1 MQTLFTIGVLVVVA
15 AVAAAIWWRSQR
27 KAAAGRAGHW
37 FKAFA
42 AERGGTFGSGDGGPA
57 PSFGVFHP
65 TGRPLAGGPADPWV
79 EFRLGDRP
87 VLAIDTRE
95 SYRNFDD
102 HIHFRDLHVTQ
113 VRVPPGPQLR
123 IVPGRPVSM
132 PTLPPGSALDAEV
145 ARWLAA
151 NPRFGQREV
160 VVENGA
166 ARTWGPGCATRQ
178 NLAADA
184 RYLADL
190 ADHLPTALWNF
201 SGGAS

>member
-27 KAAAGRAGHW
+27 KAAAGRDNHW

-42 AERGGTFGSGDGGPA
+42 AEQGGTFGGGA

-65 TGRPLAGGPADPWV
+65 TGRPLTAAPDDPWV
-79 EFRLGDRP
+79 EFRLGGRP

-102 HIHFRDLHVTQ
+102 HVYFRDLHVTQ
-113 VRVPPGPQLR
+113 VRVPPGPELR

-132 PTLPPGSALDAEV
+132 PTLPPDSGLDAEV

-151 NPRFGQREV
+151 NPRFAQREV

-178 NLAADA
+178 NVLAEA
-184 RYLADL
+184 RYLAEL
-190 ADHLPTALWNF
+190 ADHLPAALGNL
-201 SGGAS
+201 SGDAS

>member
-15 AVAAAIWWRSQR
+15 AVAGAIWWRAQR
-27 KAAAGRAGHW
+27 KAAASREGHW

-42 AERGGTFGSGDGGPA
+42 AERGGTFGSGA

-65 TGRPLAGGPADPWV
+65 TGRPLTGAPEDPWV

-87 VLAIDTRE
+87 VLGIDTRE
-95 SYRNFDD
+95 SYRHSDD
-102 HIHFRDLHVTQ
+102 HVYFRDSHVTQ
-113 VRVPPGPQLR
+113 VRVPPGPELR

-132 PTLPPGSALDAEV
+132 PTLPPDSALDAEL

-160 VVENGA
+160 VVENGS
-166 ARTWGPGCATRQ
+166 ARTWGRGCATRQ
-178 NLAADA
+178 NLTAEA

-190 ADHLPTALWNF
+190 ADHLPAALWNL
-201 SGGAS
+201 SGDAS

>member
-1 MQTLFTIGVLVVVA
+1 MQTLFTIAVLVVVA
-15 AVAAAIWWRSQR
+15 AVAAGIWWRSQG
-27 KAAAGRAGHW
+27 KFAASREEHW

-42 AERGGTFGSGDGGPA
+42 AERGGTFGNGNGTGSPT
-57 PSFGVFHP
+57 FGVVHP
-65 TGRPLAGGPADPWV
+65 TGRPLTGGPEDPWV
-79 EFRLGDRP
+79 EFRVGGRAVLG
-87 VLAIDTRE
+87 IDTQE
-95 SYRNFDD
+95 SYRHFDD
-102 HIHFRDLHVTQ
+102 HTYFRDLHVTQ
-113 VRVPPGPQLR
+113 VRVPPGPELR

-132 PTLPPGSALDAEV
+132 PTLPPDSALDAEL

-151 NPRFGQREV
+151 NPRFAQREV

-178 NLAADA
+178 NLTADA

-190 ADHLPTALWNF
+190 ADHLPAALWKF

>member
-27 KAAAGRAGHW
+27 TAAASREGHW

-42 AERGGTFGSGDGGPA
+42 AERGGTYGSGS
-57 PSFGVFHP
+57 PSFGVVHP
-65 TGRPLAGGPADPWV
+65 TGRPLSGAPADPWV
-79 EFRLGDRP
+79 EFRLGGRP
-87 VLAIDTRE
+87 VLGIDTRE
-95 SYRNFDD
+95 SYRHFDD

-113 VRVPPGPQLR
+113 VRVPPGPELR

-132 PTLPPGSALDAEV
+132 PTLPPDSALDAEL

-160 VVENGA
+160 VVENGS

-178 NLAADA
+178 NLTAEAA
-184 RYLADL
+184 YLAEL
-190 ADHLPTALWNF
+190 ADHLPAALWTL
-201 SGGAS
+201 SGGGS

>member
-27 KAAAGRAGHW
+27 TAAAGRAGHW

-42 AERGGTFGSGDGGPA
+42 AEQGGTFGSGDGTGSPT
-57 PSFGVFHP
+57 FGVVHP
-65 TGRPLAGGPADPWV
+65 AGRPLTGGPADPWV
-79 EFRLGDRP
+79 EFRVGTRP
-87 VLAIDTRE
+87 ALAIDTRE
-95 SYRNFDD
+95 SYRHFDD
-102 HIHFRDLHVTQ
+102 HTYFRDLHVTQ
-113 VRVPPGPQLR
+113 VRVPPGPELR

-132 PTLPPGSALDAEV
+132 PTLPPDSGLDAEL

-166 ARTWGPGCATRQ
+166 ARTWGQGCATRP
-178 NLAADA
+178 NVTADA

-190 ADHLPTALWNF
+190 ADHLPAALWRF
-201 SGGAS
+201 SGDAS

>member
-1 MQTLFTIGVLVVVA
+1 METLFTIGLLVVVA

-27 KAAAGRAGHW
+27 KAAASRAGHW

-65 TGRPLAGGPADPWV
+65 TGRPLTGAPVDPWV

-87 VLAIDTRE
+87 VLGIDTNE

-113 VRVPPGPQLR
+113 VRVPPGPELR
-123 IVPGRPVSM
+123 IVPGHPVSM
-132 PTLPPGSALDAEV
+132 PTLPPDSPLDAEV

-178 NLAADA
+178 NLTTEA
-184 RYLADL
+184 RYLAEL
-190 ADHLPTALWNF
+190 ADHLPAALWNL
-201 SGGAS
+201 SGGAR

>member
-15 AVAAAIWWRSQR
+15 AVAAAVWWRSQR

-42 AERGGTFGSGDGGPA
+42 AERGGTFGSGDGGAA
-57 PSFGVFHP
+57 PSFGVIHP
-65 TGRPLAGGPADPWV
+65 TGRPLSGAPADPWV

-87 VLAIDTRE
+87 VLGIDTRE
-95 SYRNFDD
+95 SYRHFDD
-102 HIHFRDLHVTQ
+102 HTYFRDLHVTQ
-113 VRVPPGPQLR
+113 VRVPPGPELR

-132 PTLPPGSALDAEV
+132 PTLPPDSPLDAEL

-160 VVENGA
+160 VIENGA
-166 ARTWGPGCATRQ
+166 ARTWGQGCATRQ
-178 NLAADA
+178 NLTTEAQ
-184 RYLADL
+184 YLADL
-190 ADHLPTALWNF
+190 ADHLPAALWNL
-201 SGGAS
+201 SGGVS